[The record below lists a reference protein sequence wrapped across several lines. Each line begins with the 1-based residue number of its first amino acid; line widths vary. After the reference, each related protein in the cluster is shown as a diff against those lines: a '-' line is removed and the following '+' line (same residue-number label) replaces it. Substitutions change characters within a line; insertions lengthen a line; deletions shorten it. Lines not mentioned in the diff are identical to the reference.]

1 MTNEVGKRAA
11 TRAALEFIKDDMVIG
26 VGSGSTVHHFIEA
39 LADVKSRIEA
49 AVASSLES
57 AKRLKA
63 LGIPV
68 IDLNAAGDIPFY
80 FDGADEVNEAKQMV
94 KGGGGALTREKII
107 ATVAKKFICM
117 VDESKIVDLLGEF
130 PVAVE
135 VIPMARSYVGRQIV
149 LMGGDPVYREDFVTD
164 NGNHIL
170 DIYNMKLLD
179 PRVIE
184 EKLKLITGVV
194 DNGVFARRSADVVLA
209 GGVNGVK
216 KW

>member
-1 MTNEVGKRAA
+1 MTNEVGKKAA

-49 AVASSLES
+49 AVASSVES

-179 PRVIE
+179 PRVME

>member
-1 MTNEVGKRAA
+1 MTNEVGKKAA

-49 AVASSLES
+49 AVASSVES